1 MFVYNVKLNSKN
13 VVKISLIIISIIVV
27 IFFLLSLHKILSS
40 TFNVDDAVPEPD
52 VAYLKASD
60 YANVLKSVYEN
71 LDTYIGQ
78 KICFSGY
85 VYRNID
91 FSETQFVLARDM
103 LIEGRAEALIVGFLC
118 SHKEAST
125 YSDGTWVE
133 ITGEITKGNYHGD
146 MPIIKVKEIKQIDKP
161 EEDIYAYPPDDS
173 YVPTSVIF

>member
-13 VVKISLIIISIIVV
+13 IVKISLIIISIIVV
-27 IFFLLSLHKILSS
+27 IFFLLSLYKILSS
-40 TFNVDDAVPEPD
+40 TFNVDDEVPEPD
-52 VAYLKASD
+52 VAYLKAED
-60 YANVLKSVYEN
+60 YTNVLKSVYEN

-103 LIEGRAEALIVGFLC
+103 LVEGRSEALIVGFLC
-118 SHKEAST
+118 SYKEASS
-125 YSDGTWVE
+125 YADGTWVE

-146 MPIIKVKEIKQIDKP
+146 IPIIKVTKIKQVEKP
-161 EEDIYAYPPDDS
+161 ADEFVCPPDS
-173 YVPTSVIF
+173 TYIPTGIIY